1 MFAESLARAFWPL
14 WSVVI
19 FALGL
24 LMLGLHDTLDRNLV
38 LGIAAS
44 LGIVALWAGYYGL
57 RRMSWPRKSAALARL
72 DATLAGQPIAAVLDD
87 QVIGSDDAGSIAVW
101 RAHRAR
107 MAAAALKA
115 EAVAPDL
122 RVSKFD
128 PFGLRF
134 VALLVLFIA
143 LVFGSFGRVASVTD
157 IASGGSALAA
167 GPTWEGWVEPPAY
180 TGKPSLYLADIKGV
194 LKIPQ
199 GSLITLR
206 LYGEVGAL
214 RVTESVTEGVTES
227 VGGAIAP
234 EASPQKNVP
243 DPAIA
248 PEQSMVVVQNGELAI
263 AGPNG
268 RSWQVEMLVDRGPI
282 VQLTGTPE
290 VKSDGTMSQEFSTSD
305 DYEVISGTATVT
317 LDLAAVDRRF
327 GLAIPPEARDALL
340 IDLPM
345 PITGSRAEF
354 TESIVENFSE
364 HPWANL
370 PVSITLSV
378 VDAKDQTGESPAASM
393 LLPGRRFFDPLAASI
408 IELRRDLLWSREN
421 APRVAQ
427 LIRAVTYLPEG
438 LFRKDTDYLR
448 LRTILRR
455 LETMTENAGLKLDQ
469 RDEITAALWD
479 LALRLEDGDLSDA
492 LERMRRAQERL
503 SEAIKNGATDE
514 EIADL
519 MQELREATRDFMR
532 QRATQQ
538 AQEGQQGQNPEDA
551 MRMTQQDI
559 QDMMDRIQE
568 LMEQGRTAEAQ
579 QALEEF
585 QEMMENMRVT
595 QDGEGGEQSAGQ
607 QAMEN
612 LSDTLKEQQGLTDQA
627 FRDLQEQFNPNA
639 NAGESQDNEGQ
650 SGGQGRG
657 ESHEGQGGQ
666 GDGEGEGEAAQGQ
679 QQGQQDGQAGEGN
692 QQQSLADR
700 QQALR
705 DELERQQQGLPGAGT
720 PEGDAA
726 REALGRAEQAMEGAE
741 NALRGNDLAEAIDQQ
756 AQAMEALR
764 DGIRN
769 LGEAMAQQERERSG
783 QQGQAS
789 GENGKQGQ
797 QDPLGRSNGARAGG
811 DENLLQGEDV
821 YRRARKLLDEI
832 RRRSGDTARPDVELE
847 YLKRLLERF

>member
-1 MFAESLARAFWPL
+1 MFAESMARAFWPL

-57 RRMSWPRKSAALARL
+57 RRMSWPRKSDALARL

-87 QVIGSDDAGSIAVW
+87 QVIGSEDAGSIAVW

-115 EAVAPDL
+115 QAVAPDL
-122 RVSKFD
+122 RVAKFD
-128 PFGLRF
+128 LFGLRF
-134 VALLVLFIA
+134 IALLVFFIA

-194 LKIPQ
+194 LEIPQ

-214 RVTESVTEGVTES
+214 RVSESVSQS
-227 VGGAIAP
+227 VSGAISP
-234 EASPQKNVP
+234 EATPQENAP

-248 PEQSMVVVQNGELAI
+248 PEQSMVVAQNGKLEI
-263 AGPNG
+263 SGPNG
-268 RSWQVEMLVDRGPI
+268 RSWQVEIQVDRGPI
-282 VQLTGTPE
+282 VQLTGAPE
-290 VKSDGTMSQEFSTSD
+290 VKADGTMSQKFSASD
-305 DYEVISGTATVT
+305 DYEVISGTATVS

-354 TESIVENFSE
+354 TETIVENFSE

-370 PVSITLSV
+370 PVSVTLSV
-378 VDAKDQTGESPAASM
+378 VDAKDQSGKSPITAM
-393 LLPGRRFFDPLAASI
+393 VLPGRRFFDPLAASI

-427 LIRAVTYLPEG
+427 LIRAVTHLPEG

-448 LRTILRR
+448 LRIILRR
-455 LETMTENAGLKLDQ
+455 LETMTENAGLKPGQ

-595 QDGEGGEQSAGQ
+595 QGGEGGEQSAGQ
-607 QAMEN
+607 QAMED

-657 ESHEGQGGQ
+657 ESHEGQG
-666 GDGEGEGEAAQGQ
+666 DGEGEGETAQGQ
-679 QQGQQDGQAGEGN
+679 QQGQQGGQAGESN

-832 RRRSGDTARPDVELE
+832 RRRSGDSARPDVELE